1 MVTVNIIKFY
11 DDVMIEFDANFRLMV
26 KFIKRQE
33 IEYRNWIF
41 KHICRYH
48 SAIAKL
54 ITGSSVKTVSQ
65 QNIRNHTWKKKKSI
79 APLVPELNM
88 LLIVVIF
95 C

>member
-41 KHICRYH
+41 KHI
-48 SAIAKL
+48 
-54 ITGSSVKTVSQ
+54 
-65 QNIRNHTWKKKKSI
+65 
-79 APLVPELNM
+79 
-88 LLIVVIF
+88 
-95 C
+95 